1 MVLLWNYTEE
11 LPILEI
17 LNFEIAKVHIFF
29 QKKIF
34 YKKFFHYL
42 CLS

>member
-29 QKKIF
+29 
-34 YKKFFHYL
+34 
-42 CLS
+42 